1 MCSHLYSCW
10 KWVFAKYPTDA
21 SARCT
26 DVRAQPVLLFCWESA
41 EHERDKPHRGDWLRR
56 CGKTYGAEE
65 DREEPGRR
73 AIARETHRMLAR
85 TVRINS
91 VAARRFVATAS
102 KSSTATKTQEKEA
115 GAATGSSTALTGE
128 DPLDVIPSSNY
139 PQAPNRAETWSQSQ
153 KSRDEIYKTDPRF
166 VGKDLSKQ
174 PQSLAAIELIKQQPV
189 SFIHGNIAVCHGTDF
204 VQGHPKV
211 YINLDKDKAH
221 SCGYCGARYAREELK
236 NKL

>member
-1 MCSHLYSCW
+1 
-10 KWVFAKYPTDA
+10 
-21 SARCT
+21 
-26 DVRAQPVLLFCWESA
+26 
-41 EHERDKPHRGDWLRR
+41 
-56 CGKTYGAEE
+56 
-65 DREEPGRR
+65 
-73 AIARETHRMLAR
+73 MLAR
-85 TVRINS
+85 TLRINS
-91 VAARRFVATAS
+91 VVARRFVATAT
-102 KSSTATKTQEKEA
+102 KTSTATKTKEQEA
-115 GAATGSSTALTGE
+115 AATATSTTALTEE

-139 PQAPNRAETWSQSQ
+139 PQAPNRAETWSHSQ

-174 PQSLAAIELIKQQPV
+174 PQSLAAIELIKQQPI

-221 SCGYCGARYAREELK
+221 TCGYCGARYAREDLK